1 VTDWTD
7 AGPFDLSEAL
17 RATLLLPGEPVGV
30 RLFADRDEFA
40 TWPAPRPRTPLFYC
54 AAVRTATL
62 GKALKLALEDISCD
76 TSPRT
81 LGLEPGFLDPGFVES
96 YVRAGLYRNTQVA
109 ESVLS
114 DVVTLS
120 GMAGVAV
127 APLGMFEADVPPDVV
142 IIATTPYGAMRTVQ
156 AARYHGQRVR
166 AEAIGMHGICAESTA
181 LPYSTG
187 EISVSL
193 LCSGTRHVAG
203 WGEELMSIGIP
214 MDVLPCVVAGLID
227 TADRYESDGR
237 KERMRNTCRRTAEAS
252 ERVRDSLGSLSDGT
266 GYFCDEQD

>member
-1 VTDWTD
+1 
-7 AGPFDLSEAL
+7 
-17 RATLLLPGEPVGV
+17 VGV
-30 RLFADRDEFA
+30 RLFADTDEFA
-40 TWPAPRPRTPLFYC
+40 AWPAPRPRTPVFYC

-62 GKALKLALEDISCD
+62 GEALKLALEDISCD

-81 LGLEPGFLDPGFVES
+81 LGLEPGFLDHGFVES
-96 YVRAGLYRNTQVA
+96 YVTGGLYQNIEVA
-109 ESVLS
+109 ETVLS

-127 APLGMFEADVPPDVV
+127 APLGMFEADSPPDVV
-142 IIATTPYGAMRTVQ
+142 IIATTPYGAMRTAQ

-166 AEAIGMHGICAESTA
+166 AESIGMHGICAESTA

-187 EISVSL
+187 ETSVSM

-214 MDVLPCVVAGLID
+214 MDVLPRVVAGLID
-227 TADRYESDGR
+227 TTDRYEGDER
-237 KERMRNTCRRTAEAS
+237 KEHMRNTCRRTAGAPV
-252 ERVRDSLGSLSDGT
+252 RVRDSLGSISDGT
-266 GYFCDEQD
+266 GYFYDEQD

>member
-7 AGPFDLSEAL
+7 ATLSELAEAL
-17 RATLLLPGEPVGV
+17 RVTLLLPDEPVGV

-40 TWPAPRPRTPLFYC
+40 AWPAPRPRTPVFYC
-54 AAVRTATL
+54 AAVRRATL
-62 GKALKLALEDISCD
+62 GEALKLAREDISCD

-96 YVRAGLYRNTQVA
+96 YVTGGLYRDTEVA

-114 DVVTLS
+114 DVATLS
-120 GMAGVAV
+120 GMVGVAV
-127 APLGMFEADVPPDVV
+127 APLGMFEADSPPDVV
-142 IIATTPYGAMRTVQ
+142 IIATSPYGAMRTVQ
-156 AARYHGQRVR
+156 AARYDGQRVR
-166 AEAIGMHGICAESTA
+166 AESIGMHGICAESTA

-187 EISVSL
+187 ETSVSL

-203 WGEELMSIGIP
+203 WGEDLMSVGIP
-214 MDVLPCVVAGLID
+214 MDVLPLVVAGLIG
-227 TADRYESDGR
+227 TADRYEPDER
-237 KERMRNTCRRTAEAS
+237 KEHMRNTCRRTAGAP

-266 GYFCDEQD
+266 GYFFDDPD